1 MRMQKVTLEVK
12 ERFYR
17 QLRFNSDV
25 YKKFRE
31 LTKVGN
37 LYTKPEIDKFLYHP
51 FASTKD
57 KQVWSYYDII
67 ITCTKTP
74 PYMTLEKK

>member
-1 MRMQKVTLEVK
+1 MRMLKVTPEVK
-12 ERFYR
+12 EQFYR

-37 LYTKPEIDKFLYHP
+37 LYTKTEIEKFLYHP
-51 FASTKD
+51 FVSTKD
-57 KQVWSYYDII
+57 KQVWGYYTII